1 MAHNPTHRRKL
12 AAPSSPSISQ
22 TTEKRHPKPSSTT
35 STSTIYNLTNHF
47 SRLHPNP
54 KKPTN
59 FQNLPTQKHIDS
71 HLQVKALSKSVNLD
85 PKNPSF
91 YGQNIGK
98 QGKKMGL
105 ESGKNKSLVV
115 VHEDIVESKK
125 ELKKMGRDQSK
136 KGGEANINNKLVIVN
151 GIGKRRSFCDVQEEL
166 ANFLLTNCAKVVS
179 ADMPPFMQIHVV
191 GFARKIKDSLEK
203 FTSKNLALSLKKEL
217 DGVYGPAWHC
227 IVGTSFGSFV
237 THSVGGFLYF
247 SLDQKWYVLLF
258 KTTVQRAD

>member
-1 MAHNPTHRRKL
+1 M
-12 AAPSSPSISQ
+12 
-22 TTEKRHPKPSSTT
+22 
-35 STSTIYNLTNHF
+35 F
-47 SRLHPNP
+47 S
-54 KKPTN
+54 
-59 FQNLPTQKHIDS
+59 
-71 HLQVKALSKSVNLD
+71 
-85 PKNPSF
+85 
-91 YGQNIGK
+91 
-98 QGKKMGL
+98 
-105 ESGKNKSLVV
+105 ESAKNKSLVV
-115 VHEDIVESKK
+115 VKELEESKK
-125 ELKKMGRDQSK
+125 DLKKVGRESRK
-136 KGGEANINNKLVIVN
+136 LEGNNNNNNDKVMVVKPTLVVN
-151 GIGKRRSFCDVQEEL
+151 GVGKRRSFCDAQVEL

-247 SLDQKWYVLLF
+247 SLDQKLYVLLF